1 MMILPRKSSHSP
13 AIPVAPGSQSRDSAR
28 WRQCGCEWS
37 AHSRAQ
43 RWRALWT
50 DVSQWIREHK
60 IELLFVLRFGETRFS
75 VAIFYRA
82 LALSSFPASMENWSR
97 PTSLF
102 HDFHV
107 SQTSL
112 NWLIHPYGLKQTKAR
127 IIGLKQP
134 KAGMNPTEIADLNS
148 VVPYLTH
155 SAVPLAILS
164 NSTVL
169 ICQWGCSNKVAS
181 FSARSFV
188 ANAWLWQGSYA
199 ITQVRI
205 KQSEPEEH
213 LSYQP
218 IGHYI

>member
-1 MMILPRKSSHSP
+1 MRMRMISTF
-13 AIPVAPGSQSRDSAR
+13 SRSKMKGLVD
-28 WRQCGCEWS
+28 EWM
-37 AHSRAQ
+37 SRNGLENT
-43 RWRALWT
+43 RLT
-50 DVSQWIREHK
+50 
-60 IELLFVLRFGETRFS
+60 LFVVRFGETRFS
-75 VAIFYRA
+75 VAIFQGPS
-82 LALSSFPASMENWSR
+82 LESSFPASMENWSR

-112 NWLIHPYGLKQTKAR
+112 DWVIHLYGLKQTNAR
-127 IIGLKQP
+127 IFGLKQP
-134 KAGMNPTEIADLNS
+134 KTGIDPTEIADLNS

-181 FSARSFV
+181 FSAHSFV

-199 ITQVRI
+199 IMQVRI
-205 KQSEPEEH
+205 KFA
-213 LSYQP
+213 
-218 IGHYI
+218 

>member
-1 MMILPRKSSHSP
+1 M
-13 AIPVAPGSQSRDSAR
+13 
-28 WRQCGCEWS
+28 
-37 AHSRAQ
+37 
-43 RWRALWT
+43 

-60 IELLFVLRFGETRFS
+60 IDFVCAEIWGNPIFS
-75 VAIFYRA
+75 RNFPG
-82 LALSSFPASMENWSR
+82 SSFPASVENWSR

-112 NWLIHPYGLKQTKAR
+112 NWLIHRLYGLKQTKAR

-164 NSTVL
+164 NSTVV

-181 FSARSFV
+181 FSAHSFV
-188 ANAWLWQGSYA
+188 ANTWLWQGSYA

-205 KQSEPEEH
+205 KQNEPEEH